1 MHQPLDDV
9 RARFTF
15 KPEYADQFLEDGQ
28 LVTEIEYVSIE
39 EVADYINEFQDSLLD
54 VQVLVDGSKVVT
66 LSDFTYD
73 I

>member
-1 MHQPLDDV
+1 MHQLIDDV

-15 KPEYADQFLEDGQ
+15 KPEHADQFLDDGQ
-28 LVTEIEYVSIE
+28 TVTEIAYIGIE
-39 EVADYINEFQDSLLD
+39 EVAQYIDEFQDSLQD
-54 VQVLVDGSKVVT
+54 VQVLIDGAKVVT

>member
-1 MHQPLDDV
+1 MHQVIDDV

-15 KPEYADQFLEDGQ
+15 KPEDADQFLEDGQ
-28 LVTEIEYVSIE
+28 TVTEVQHISVE
-39 EVADYINEFQDSLLD
+39 EVAQFVNEFQDSLLD
-54 VQVLVDGSKVVT
+54 VQVLIDGAKVVN

>member
-15 KPEYADQFLEDGQ
+15 KPEYADQFLDDGR

-39 EVADYINEFQDSLLD
+39 EVAQYVNEFHSSLED
-54 VQVLVDGSKVVT
+54 VQVLIDGSKVVT
-66 LSDFTYD
+66 LSDFSYD
-73 I
+73 V